1 MKNYVITSESVTEG
15 HPDKICDQISDAIL
29 DNLIAQDPDSRVAVE
44 CLVTTGSV
52 HVAGEVTT
60 KGFCDVQ
67 RIVRQVLKEIG
78 YTDPRFGIDC
88 EDAGV
93 WVSIHGQSSD
103 INIGV
108 TETGNKEQGAGDQ
121 GMMYGY
127 ACNETEEFM
136 PLPIILAHKLTRRLA
151 FVRKN
156 NLIRGLGPDGKS
168 QISVEYEN
176 DKPKRLTSVV
186 IAQQHIDDI
195 SEEMLRREIFEKVI
209 KPICA
214 DYLDDETKI
223 HINATGRFV
232 IGGPEGDTGVTGRK
246 IIVDSYGGVGRHG
259 GGAYSGKD
267 PSKVDRS
274 GAYMARYIAK
284 NIVGAGLADKCE
296 VQLSYAI
303 GVAQPTSINVNCF
316 NTNKIPEEKIIKLIY
331 ENFSLTPK
339 GIIESLNLRRPI
351 FKKTAAYGHFGRND
365 QDFTWEALD
374 KVEVLRKA
382 LENSELAEIEEIES
396 VSERFRKPV
405 FYENNENSFNYKKD
419 RDSDRDLNDN
429 KKWLHY

>member
-1 MKNYVITSESVTEG
+1 MRNYTITSESVTEG

-60 KGFCDVQ
+60 RGYVDVQ
-67 RIVRQVLKEIG
+67 RIVRNVLKDIG
-78 YTDPRFGIDC
+78 YNDPRYGIDY

-93 WVSIHGQSSD
+93 WVSLHGQSQD
-103 INIGV
+103 ISRGV
-108 TETGNKEQGAGDQ
+108 SEGQGEDKEQGAGDQ

-127 ACNETEEFM
+127 ACNETPELM
-136 PLPIILAHKLTRRLA
+136 PLPIIIAHKLTKRLSV
-151 FVRKN
+151 VRKTGI
-156 NLIRGLGPDGKS
+156 IRGLGPDGKS
-168 QISVEYEN
+168 QVSVEYEN
-176 DKPKRLTSVV
+176 DIPKRISTIV

-195 SEEMLRREIFEKVI
+195 SEEYLKKEILEKVI
-209 KPICA
+209 KPVCKEYID
-214 DYLDDETKI
+214 DYTKI
-223 HINATGRFV
+223 FINATGRFV

-284 NIVGAGLADKCE
+284 NIVAAGLADKCE

-303 GVAQPTSINVNCF
+303 GISKPTSVNINCF
-316 NTNKIPEEKIIKLIY
+316 GTHKIPEELISQLVY
-331 ENFSLTPK
+331 QHFNLTPK
-339 GIIESLNLRRPI
+339 GIIESLNLKRPI
-351 FKKTAAYGHFGRND
+351 YRKTSAYGHFGRND
-365 QDFTWEALD
+365 PDFTWEETDKAEILREALD
-374 KVEVLRKA
+374 KASYESKERMTIRKI
-382 LENSELAEIEEIES
+382 IEE
-396 VSERFRKPV
+396 K
-405 FYENNENSFNYKKD
+405 NNGY
-419 RDSDRDLNDN
+419 
-429 KKWLHY
+429 